1 MRILKLVLTLAA
13 LNLLSGC
20 AAFGPPPKPITPQE
34 VVQMAKDGLSSEAII
49 QKLRESSTVYQL
61 SASDLVK
68 LSKEGVPSEVL
79 DYMQNT
85 YLAAVR
91 DDEARR
97 AMYYRWGP
105 YGPPSPVYWRYY
117 PYRLGLVISASRRSG
132 EFARRPVQDSEGRSC
147 RRCARAA
154 RMVCA
159 EVSPGVIARHRL
171 EQIDG
176 ETMTVLGKAAASGV
190 QVEGA
195 VRRDGQVETDFP

>member
-13 LNLLSGC
+13 LSLLFGC

-49 QKLRESSTVYQL
+49 QKLRDSGTVYQV

-97 AMYYRWGP
+97 AMFYRWGP
-105 YGPPSPVYWRYY
+105 YGPPSPFYWRYHPY
-117 PYRLGLVISASRRSG
+117 PWGW
-132 EFARRPVQDSEGRSC
+132 
-147 RRCARAA
+147 
-154 RMVCA
+154 
-159 EVSPGVIARHRL
+159 
-171 EQIDG
+171 
-176 ETMTVLGKAAASGV
+176 
-190 QVEGA
+190 
-195 VRRDGQVETDFP
+195 